1 MALLGEVFKGW
12 GPGILI
18 GVGAAVAAPAI
29 LPAAGAVVR
38 PLAKALIVGC
48 ISAANA
54 ATEIFSEAKEQ
65 VSDLVA
71 EARAEHQQSTKA
83 EAGSSRTAS
92 RPMHS

>member
-1 MALLGEVFKGW
+1 MALLGDVFKGW

-18 GVGAAVAAPAI
+18 GVGAAVAAPAV

-48 ISAANA
+48 LAAANTV
-54 ATEIFSEAKEQ
+54 TEIVAEAKEQ

-71 EARAEHQQSTKA
+71 EARAEQQAAKG
-83 EAGSSRTAS
+83 ESSPSRSSAS

>member
-48 ISAANA
+48 IAAANA
-54 ATEIFSEAKEQ
+54 ATEIFAEAKEQ

-71 EARAEHQQSTKA
+71 EARAEQEGAKGET
-83 EAGSSRTAS
+83 GSSRAS
-92 RPMHS
+92 AGRPMHS